1 MTAMATEVFPI
12 QLTDDSGTAIARAA
26 SGDRHAFEHVY
37 RVHLNHVYS
46 LCVRMTGD
54 RTRAEEL
61 TQDVFVRAWEKL
73 PTFRGESAFSTW
85 LHRLTVNVVLDERRV
100 EGRDRG
106 RTVSSD
112 EDDEGVAP
120 AGSTAQPLQ
129 RGKAGPR
136 AGDREAATGRAKSV
150 RTARR
155 GGLHARGDRNDARG
169 HGRWMQG
176 AAASGAAALTG
187 GFDAMTYDKHE
198 CDLMCERLAAYM
210 EGDLPPAERAEA
222 ERHLGECVACADALA
237 ELRAIASQ
245 AAQLPLLAPSR
256 DLWAGIEARI
266 STPVTR
272 LEAVRTSVRR
282 APRRQWQF
290 ALAAGALI
298 AVSAGTTYMITTH
311 SGATGSQPVT
321 VATATPRRDSQPTV
335 VPAPVPAQQAA
346 PAPISPSNV
355 SLASRKKNVS
365 VTRVYDREIAML
377 DSVVHTRRESLDPKT
392 IRIIEQNLKII
403 DNAIAESRAALAK
416 DPKSPL
422 LTNRLDNVLGSKVQL
437 LRTIAFL
444 PTQS

>member
-1 MTAMATEVFPI
+1 
-12 QLTDDSGTAIARAA
+12 
-26 SGDRHAFEHVY
+26 
-37 RVHLNHVYS
+37 
-46 LCVRMTGD
+46 
-54 RTRAEEL
+54 
-61 TQDVFVRAWEKL
+61 
-73 PTFRGESAFSTW
+73 
-85 LHRLTVNVVLDERRV
+85 
-100 EGRDRG
+100 
-106 RTVSSD
+106 
-112 EDDEGVAP
+112 
-120 AGSTAQPLQ
+120 
-129 RGKAGPR
+129 
-136 AGDREAATGRAKSV
+136 
-150 RTARR
+150 
-155 GGLHARGDRNDARG
+155 
-169 HGRWMQG
+169 
-176 AAASGAAALTG
+176 
-187 GFDAMTYDKHE
+187 MTYDKHE

-392 IRIIEQNLKII
+392 IQIIEQNLKII
-403 DNAIAESRAALAK
+403 DNAIAESRAALAR

>member
-1 MTAMATEVFPI
+1 
-12 QLTDDSGTAIARAA
+12 
-26 SGDRHAFEHVY
+26 
-37 RVHLNHVYS
+37 
-46 LCVRMTGD
+46 
-54 RTRAEEL
+54 
-61 TQDVFVRAWEKL
+61 
-73 PTFRGESAFSTW
+73 
-85 LHRLTVNVVLDERRV
+85 
-100 EGRDRG
+100 
-106 RTVSSD
+106 
-112 EDDEGVAP
+112 
-120 AGSTAQPLQ
+120 
-129 RGKAGPR
+129 
-136 AGDREAATGRAKSV
+136 
-150 RTARR
+150 
-155 GGLHARGDRNDARG
+155 
-169 HGRWMQG
+169 
-176 AAASGAAALTG
+176 
-187 GFDAMTYDKHE
+187 MTYDKHE

-311 SGATGSQPVT
+311 SGATGSQRVT
-321 VATATPRRDSQPTV
+321 IATATPRRDSQPTV
-335 VPAPVPAQQAA
+335 VPAPVTAQQAA
-346 PAPISPSNV
+346 PAPVSPSNV

-377 DSVVHTRRESLDPKT
+377 DSVVHMRRESLDPKT
-392 IRIIEQNLKII
+392 IQIIEQNLKII
-403 DNAIAESRAALAK
+403 DNAIAESRAALAR